1 MRSPSLPFAPSTRWS
16 GLRTANAPLLLALVL
31 SGCTSGTEPGDDS
44 PPDMPGIVSYALA
57 SPNELEGALLFSVP
71 AAAVLSVPVADNL
84 TELISHQD
92 GDLLYLAVVY
102 RFDVE
107 TPTFELEVANVDA
120 PPELALLAVAGPD
133 DRLRSLAGYSLELL
147 P

>member
-1 MRSPSLPFAPSTRWS
+1 
-16 GLRTANAPLLLALVL
+16 
-31 SGCTSGTEPGDDS
+31 
-44 PPDMPGIVSYALA
+44 MPGIVSYALA
-57 SPNELEGALLFSVP
+57 SPNDLEGALLFSVP

-92 GDLLYLAVVY
+92 GDLLYVAVVY

-133 DRLRSLAGYSLELL
+133 DRLRSLAGYSLEVL